1 MLNKKE
7 HKDIVKY
14 LGGQREMM
22 AVLGAILDKMFE
34 EHPYIILGT
43 PKRHYM
49 INKMKDDLVVV
60 PMKNSEIEEM
70 ADIARGLNEE
80 DIS

>member
-14 LGGQREMM
+14 LGGQKEMI

-34 EHPYIILGT
+34 EHPYLVLST
-43 PKRHYM
+43 PKRHYI
-49 INKMKDDLVVV
+49 INKTKDDAIMI
-60 PMKNSEIEEM
+60 PMKGEEIDELVQKLEE
-70 ADIARGLNEE
+70 NK
-80 DIS
+80 